1 MYSKI
6 ILPKKSENVHWTNK
20 ILTKVLSNPC
30 SDRHK
35 SCRWYNKWN
44 VSYYLHAS
52 LLVAIVWVSQYFLL
66 GNKQCY
72 VLTWQDLVV
81 PLTDAALTFWSNFLQ
96 VVRLIFWY
104 IDFFHNDIRTRTWLS
119 PIWNLTF
126 EHAFVCLIVIRIQI
140 WHFLLGLILQLT
152 NVFFP
157 TWLFSIVM
165 KLYNMVWGLWNT
177 NHIFILVIDAAKNQS
192 KRMS

>member
-44 VSYYLHAS
+44 VSYYVHAS

-104 IDFFHNDIRTRTWLS
+104 IDFFHNEIYVHVLGCHPYETSLLSMHLFVWLS
-119 PIWNLTF
+119 LESKYDTSCLGWSYNLLM
-126 EHAFVCLIVIRIQI
+126 C
-140 WHFLLGLILQLT
+140 
-152 NVFFP
+152 FFQHDY
-157 TWLFSIVM
+157 S
-165 KLYNMVWGLWNT
+165 
-177 NHIFILVIDAAKNQS
+177 Q
-192 KRMS
+192 